1 MEVKPRLSALRD
13 AMLDDLLS
21 NILPYWMDNMQ
32 DETAGGFLGRRD
44 GYDRVDLQAG
54 KAIILNTRILWTYS
68 EASRILAH
76 HGFAEQELTDR
87 CRAMAERAYQ
97 YITTNFFDADHGG
110 VYWMLHPD
118 GSPAETKKQ
127 VYAQAFCIYALV
139 AYYRLTGDRQALES
153 AEVLFCLIEQ
163 HSYDPQFGGYLEA
176 FDRSWNLLEDLRLS
190 EKDANEKKTMNTHL
204 HVLEAYTSLYR
215 VWKNPLL
222 AQRLKELVRLFLDR
236 IVNAD
241 FHFRLFF
248 DEQWNERPHPVS
260 YGHDIEGSW
269 LIYEA
274 ALVTGDQ
281 TLISESAA
289 VAVAMASRAIEEGLD
304 TDGGLMNEGEHGT
317 VTDTDKH
324 WWPQSEAIVGCVN
337 AWQLT
342 GEPKWMDAAHQV
354 WNFIDKHLIDR
365 EAGEWHWRVD
375 RDGQVCRDEDKA
387 GPWKCPYHNGRA
399 ALEVLERSLN
409 PPAPHS

>member
-1 MEVKPRLSALRD
+1 MELQPRLSALRD
-13 AMLDDLLS
+13 VMLDDLLA
-21 NILPYWMDNMQ
+21 NILPYWMDKMQ

-44 GYDRVDLQAG
+44 GFDRVDQQAG

-68 EASRILAH
+68 EAARILKDHAC
-76 HGFAEQELTDR
+76 APEELTDR
-87 CRAMAERAYQ
+87 CRAMADRAFH
-97 YITTNFFDADHGG
+97 YITSKFSDPVHGG
-110 VYWMLHPD
+110 VYWMLNAE

-127 VYAQAFCIYALV
+127 VYAQAFCIYAMT
-139 AYYRLTGDRQALES
+139 AYHRLTGDAEALVHAKS
-153 AEVLFCLIEQ
+153 LFRVVEQ
-163 HSYDPQFGGYLEA
+163 HSHDPKFGGYLEA

-190 EKDANEKKTMNTHL
+190 KKDANEKKTMNTHL

-215 VWKNPLL
+215 VWKDPLL
-222 AQRLKELVRLFLDR
+222 AQRLQELIRLFLDR
-236 IVNAD
+236 IIGSD

-269 LIYEA
+269 LLYEA

-281 TLISESAA
+281 ALISQCGAM
-289 VAVAMASRAIEEGLD
+289 VVAMASRAIDEGLD
-304 TDGGLMNEGEHGT
+304 ADGGLMNEGEHGI

-342 GEPKWMDAAHQV
+342 GDPTWLDTARRV
-354 WNFIDKHLIDR
+354 WDFIDKNLIDR
-365 EAGEWHWRVD
+365 KDGEWHWRVD
-375 RDGQVCRDEDKA
+375 REGNVCRDEDKA

-399 ALEVLERSLN
+399 ALEVLERSLI
-409 PPAPHS
+409 PPGPHS